1 MIGTHLERAKKKNRK
16 NILSF
21 SSSSKTFKKR
31 VLNTP
36 VNLSFMLIV
45 LIDMS
50 NQGHHNQ
57 IECDDRFSV
66 RICEMTISFQSESTL
81 IYAIA

>member
-1 MIGTHLERAKKKNRK
+1 
-16 NILSF
+16 
-21 SSSSKTFKKR
+21 
-31 VLNTP
+31 
-36 VNLSFMLIV
+36 MLIV